1 MINRR
6 KLLGQMGALSF
17 LNMLPT
23 TAYATDLPT
32 TVAKIRQSV
41 VGIALFLPF
50 NGGSPSLTGS
60 GFVVADGRHVITC
73 AHVIKRLDEKITQI
87 IYVLVDNG
95 GRIDRRLATIV
106 AQEPSYDMALL
117 RIEGDPL
124 PAASIRTQ
132 ADLLPEG
139 TDIATTG
146 FPIGSVLGFFP
157 VTHRG
162 IVSARTSNF
171 SPLPDSRLIAL
182 KMVRAA
188 RFQIYQLDLI
198 AYPGQSGSAF
208 YDAQTGVVAGV
219 INATFLRSTKEKV
232 LSDPSAITYAIPST
246 FIIQILRANKLEP

>member
-1 MINRR
+1 M
-6 KLLGQMGALSF
+6 AAFSCLSLF
-17 LNMLPT
+17 PGNL
-23 TAYATDLPT
+23 YAADLPA
-32 TVAKIRQSV
+32 VVSKMRQSV
-41 VGIALFLPF
+41 VGIAIFLPF

-60 GFVVADGRHVITC
+60 GFIVADGRHVITC
-73 AHVIKRLDEKITQI
+73 AHVIKRIDEKITQI

-95 GRIDRRLATIV
+95 GRIDRRLATVI
-106 AQEPSYDMALL
+106 AQEPAYDIALL

-124 PAASIRTQ
+124 PPAPIRTQ
-132 ADLLPEG
+132 PDLLPEG

-171 SPLPDSRLIAL
+171 SPLPDSRLIEP

-188 RFQIYQLDLI
+188 RFEIYQLDLI

-208 YDAQTGVVAGV
+208 YDAQTGIVAGI

-232 LSDPSAITYAIPST
+232 LSDPSAITYAIPSV
-246 FIIQILRANKLEP
+246 FIIQILKANKLIF